1 MAFNKEAKLTPYERR
16 MVEEMT
22 RTDEARP
29 RSITEAYCRAYPAK
43 ASPITNNNE
52 ASKIFNKPHVQAA
65 IAAIEAKLEADRR
78 RASRGNAQA
87 IQTEAWNLMRHPEAT
102 IANKVN
108 TLKVLISL
116 LPKDQTE
123 EHVLKDSA
131 VSKVELQARLEEIF
145 SSVADKAIDV
155 SPEQTTEQDILAA
168 QEDEDIEA
176 EVLSITSEI
185 DTPDEPAY

>member
-1 MAFNKEAKLTPYERR
+1 MAFNKESKLTPYERR

-22 RTDEARP
+22 RTDAGRP

-87 IQTEAWNLMRHPEAT
+87 IQTSGWALFNDPEAT
-102 IANKVN
+102 IDNKIN
-108 TLKVLISL
+108 ALKLLKSL
-116 LPKDQTE
+116 LPKDQVE
-123 EHVLKDSA
+123 DHVLKDSA

-145 SSVADKAIDV
+145 SSISDKAIDV
-155 SPEQTTEQDILAA
+155 SPDTTTEQDILAA
-168 QEDEDIEA
+168 QDADDIEA
-176 EVLSITSEI
+176 EVLSITAEI